1 MKFNGSYRDL
11 SGKVVIVA
19 GSNGLLGNE
28 CVKGF
33 IAQSSTVIGI
43 DFNDSQN
50 ISNNNYH
57 HIICDLTDYNETEN
71 VISSIYDQYNQID
84 VMVNTAYPRTD
95 DWGKAY
101 FDEDI
106 EYFNNNVTMQ
116 LGSTFNLTK
125 LCIDLMKVKKR
136 GSIINFGSTYGIL
149 ANNPNIYKRS
159 NIKYG
164 VTYNSIKGGVA
175 NLTRGFASYY
185 GQYNLRINS
194 ICPGGIFSNQ
204 DNKFVEDFSNLTP
217 LNRMGQPKEIAEVV
231 VFLSSDSASY
241 ITGQNLLIDGG
252 WSAW

>member
-1 MKFNGSYRDL
+1 MEFNAKYKDL

-19 GSNGLLGNE
+19 GANGLLGKE

-33 IAQSSTVIGI
+33 INQDSIVIGI
-43 DFNDSQN
+43 DFNKSKNLKND
-50 ISNNNYH
+50 NYN
-57 HIICDLTDYNETEN
+57 HIICDLTKFDETKN
-71 VISSIYDQYNQID
+71 FILSIHDQFNQID
-84 VMVNTAYPRTD
+84 AMVNTAYPRTD

-101 FDEDI
+101 FEEDI
-106 EYFNNNVTMQ
+106 EYFNNNVTKQ
-116 LGSTFNLTK
+116 LGSTYNLTK
-125 LCIDLMKVKKR
+125 LCVELMKIKKR

-159 NIKYG
+159 KIKYG

-185 GQYNLRINS
+185 GKYNLRINS

-204 DNKFVEDFSNLTP
+204 DDEFVEDFSNLTP
-217 LNRMGQPKEIAEVV
+217 LNRMGQPSEIAEAVV
-231 VFLSSDSASY
+231 YLSSNSASY
-241 ITGQNLLIDGG
+241 ITGQNILVDGG